1 MDIEIIKAEIS
12 NMIIDGSVSASVLK
26 KFISADGSILPL
38 ESTLWDYKVLFDC
51 SVNGYKKTIKSI
63 VSLYNTYGGYII
75 YGIDETIK
83 DTKFKAVGI
92 NPLQLDQQKLKG
104 QFDKYFGKR
113 ISLTYQ
119 EIPIVVS
126 GNEMLFGLLHVP
138 KRKLNEHSLAP
149 MSDAKDENNKPIFEK
164 NAIYYRAED
173 ECKKVVSTD
182 DFKFISSARMFVE
195 PRNERNLPKF
205 YIENNLPDK
214 SFICPVFV
222 GRFKILEELWAWLAD
237 ELQHSKVLAADGGK
251 GKTSIAYEFCQLL
264 ITTRVDGIEQIIWLT
279 AKRKQFKAIFNQYI
293 DTPETHFNNM
303 ESLLGE
309 ICLRTGSLESELEDL
324 SMLQLTKLAKSNL
337 INYPSFI
344 VIDDVDSNSPEE
356 QKRILEVAR
365 NISSE
370 RSKVLLTTRV
380 NSIYS
385 IDSSI
390 SVPGMFGS
398 EYKELI
404 DTLCVRF
411 NLPHLN
417 VKNVNRLEKASEGSP
432 LFTESILRLFKQG
445 SSIENAI
452 EEWVDKSGEA
462 VREAALKKEVSELS
476 LDAKKVLVTVC
487 KVGSCSKTEL
497 HQITDIEYS
506 SIGNALQ
513 ELDLLFLVNSIPFI
527 ESEPRYEAS
536 SSITQLVISIVDDLI
551 PEAKAFLQNVTKISY
566 GLQSNS
572 KKYHPRVGGAV
583 RQCNALIKA
592 GRYTDARET
601 LESIINEPEFKENKD
616 LFYLSAS
623 IEYFDPGSDIKT
635 ISNAFQT
642 AYIKG
647 QRKIQFFEQWY
658 DFAIKN
664 ESNITTFD
672 ICKHAIK
679 AGHIN
684 SIWAER
690 YLECAESTVQSTTDC
705 RKKIILLGDAYAQYI
720 NTKRSI
726 IHGSQ
731 REVFK
736 SRCQG
741 VFERLCQLCDSIEGY
756 KEKSAIIL
764 TTLKSGDISSI
775 VCNQL
780 ISVSKKLRAARG
792 TDSTLMDQIFSAL
805 SETKETLETQEMPRL
820 TLISSINDELLEHAT
835 TFRHDKAKTRL

>member
-1 MDIEIIKAEIS
+1 MDIEIIKEEIS
-12 NMIIDGSVSASVLK
+12 DMIIDGSVSASVLE
-26 KFISADGSILPL
+26 KFIYADGSVLPL
-38 ESTLWDYKVLFDC
+38 ESTLWDYKVTFDC
-51 SVNGYKKTIKSI
+51 SPNGYKKIIKSI

-75 YGIDETIK
+75 YGIDETKK
-83 DTKFKAVGI
+83 DTKFKAVGV
-92 NPLQLDQQKLKG
+92 NPSQLDQQKLKG

-119 EIPIVVS
+119 EIPLVVS

-149 MSDAKDENNKPIFEK
+149 MSDAQDENNKYIFEK

-182 DFKFISSARMFVE
+182 DFKFISSERIFVE
-195 PRNERNLPKF
+195 PRNERSSPKF

-293 DTPETHFNNM
+293 ETPETHFNNM
-303 ESLLGE
+303 EGLLGE

-324 SMLQLTKLAKSNL
+324 SILQLTKLAKNNL

-344 VIDDVDSNSPEE
+344 VVDDVDSNSPEE

-390 SVPGMFGS
+390 SVPGMFGD

-417 VKNVNRLEKASEGSP
+417 GKNINKLEKASEGSP
-432 LFTESILRLFKQG
+432 LFTESILRLLKQG

-452 EEWVDKSGEA
+452 DEWVDKSGEA

-536 SSITQLVISIVDDLI
+536 SSITQLVLVL
-551 PEAKAFLQNVTKISY
+551 L
-566 GLQSNS
+566 
-572 KKYHPRVGGAV
+572 
-583 RQCNALIKA
+583 
-592 GRYTDARET
+592 
-601 LESIINEPEFKENKD
+601 
-616 LFYLSAS
+616 
-623 IEYFDPGSDIKT
+623 T
-635 ISNAFQT
+635 I
-642 AYIKG
+642 
-647 QRKIQFFEQWY
+647 
-658 DFAIKN
+658 
-664 ESNITTFD
+664 
-672 ICKHAIK
+672 
-679 AGHIN
+679 
-684 SIWAER
+684 
-690 YLECAESTVQSTTDC
+690 
-705 RKKIILLGDAYAQYI
+705 
-720 NTKRSI
+720 
-726 IHGSQ
+726 
-731 REVFK
+731 
-736 SRCQG
+736 
-741 VFERLCQLCDSIEGY
+741 
-756 KEKSAIIL
+756 
-764 TTLKSGDISSI
+764 
-775 VCNQL
+775 
-780 ISVSKKLRAARG
+780 
-792 TDSTLMDQIFSAL
+792 
-805 SETKETLETQEMPRL
+805 
-820 TLISSINDELLEHAT
+820 
-835 TFRHDKAKTRL
+835 